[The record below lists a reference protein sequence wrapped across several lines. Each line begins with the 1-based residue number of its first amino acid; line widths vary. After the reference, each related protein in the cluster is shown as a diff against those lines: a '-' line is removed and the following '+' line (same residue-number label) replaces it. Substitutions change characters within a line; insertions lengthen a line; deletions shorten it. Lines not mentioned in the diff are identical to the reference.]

1 MPCLAYDAHLFVHIH
16 VLLTYRS
23 ARGQKEEKKTPVDKN
38 SNGAMLIYVF
48 PSPLH
53 YYPIGRS
60 RAGYYKTRYGVAP
73 ESSIEPG
80 LAPRDPRITLLQASW
95 FEGKKCLDVGCNE
108 GDLMLELVRRFRP
121 RRMVGVDI
129 DGYLVQRARVVSE
142 KGLLACVQ
150 FFVSPKNRS
159 SCCR

>member
-1 MPCLAYDAHLFVHIH
+1 
-16 VLLTYRS
+16 
-23 ARGQKEEKKTPVDKN
+23 
-38 SNGAMLIYVF
+38 MLMYVF

-53 YYPIGRS
+53 YSPVGHP

-73 ESSIEPG
+73 DSSIEP
-80 LAPRDPRITLLQASW
+80 ARDPRDPRISLLQASW

-129 DGYLVQRARVVSE
+129 DGYLVQRARMVSE
-142 KGLLACVQ
+142 KVLLGDVDFLCPPTTTELCLLPLILAG
-150 FFVSPKNRS
+150 
-159 SCCR
+159 